1 MKEYGYNSLSQKWK
15 EILKCES
22 VFSSFSSFS
31 PSFSLNEKEE
41 KEEKEL
47 FTPGINTFRC
57 FKYCEPEQIKII
69 IIGQDPYVDG
79 DGLAFSSPKYKVAIC
94 TILNCLK
101 RKGLLNYNKNYAE
114 LQPWAERG
122 VLLMNAM
129 LTTPKK
135 NNKDKMLHHFW
146 LPYTKNVVNYF
157 ADKNVVFFVWGK
169 FAEGI
174 TVGVPVEKKCVYH
187 HPCAKL
193 GVWDFDGFDKV
204 DFDWSL

>member
-1 MKEYGYNSLSQKWK
+1 MEEYGYNDLSQKWK

-22 VFSSFSSFS
+22 VFT
-31 PSFSLNEKEE
+31 SLLQGKEE
-41 KEEKEL
+41 I

-57 FKYCEPEQIKII
+57 FKYCEPEDIKII
-69 IIGQDPYVDG
+69 IIGQDPYVESN
-79 DGLAFSSPKYKVAIC
+79 DGLAFSSSKYKVAIC

-101 RKGLLNYNKNYAE
+101 RKGKLVYDKNYAE
-114 LQPWAERG
+114 LDPWAERG
-122 VLLMNAM
+122 VLLLNAM

-135 NNKDKMLHHFW
+135 NNKDKALHNFW
-146 LPYTKNVVNYF
+146 LTYTKNVINYF

-174 TVGVPVEKKCVYH
+174 TTGVPSEKKYVYH
-187 HPCAKL
+187 HPTAKR
-193 GVWDFDGFDKV
+193 GVWDFNGFDKV